1 MKKLTWT
8 MLLAIFIIITTVGL
22 GIFLNNMLEK
32 SANELRQSLDRT
44 EVFIKYGNWSEAE
57 KEVESMKRSWDEMQS
72 KWTAAVEHVEVDEI
86 TLMLFRLGEYIKCE
100 EKASSLAEL
109 ASMREFILSVPDK
122 DSFKLKNIL

>member
-8 MLLAIFIIITTVGL
+8 MLLAVFIIISTVVT
-22 GIFLNNMLEK
+22 GIFLNKMLKK
-32 SANELRQSLDRT
+32 SADELRQSLDRT
-44 EVFIKYGNWSEAE
+44 EAFIKEGNWGEAE
-57 KEVESMKRSWDEMQS
+57 KEVQAMMQSWDKMQN
-72 KWTAAVEHVEVDEI
+72 KWTVAVEHMEVDEI
-86 TLMLFRLGEYIKCE
+86 TLMLFRLGEYVKSE